1 MKISELKK
9 RKFHVSVADMTLHR
23 GALLSDEMFMHK
35 LCMNIVNKVRK
46 ISKFLPDFFDIT
58 YVDYYVD
65 GIDHPAIRVDNE
77 EGFEMYIISLKKH
90 NSKDVFRIFKD
101 RHYVRRADDICGDM
115 FTTDQ
120 LLEWLNEH
128 YRIGDA
134 VLNSI

>member
-9 RKFHVSVADMTLHR
+9 RKFHVSVADMTLNK

>member
-77 EGFEMYIISLKKH
+77 KGFEMYIISLKKH